1 MLQHIHSAIVYL
13 RVLIKDQL
21 PTRVGDICSELTDLV
36 AERQK
41 GTLLVT
47 VITMLRD
54 LQATTA
60 PPPSPSPQPFP
71 QVAHPSCHP
80 LPLLPKSLNF
90 LSLTS
95 TFLRDS
101 GNDNWSLVKSCPQ
114 YFLLLWRIYWQQ
126 YEQTFSTMTTFSLSV
141 IGINQLYSGVGEYT
155 PKIETWD
162 DVLYQNP
169 KPPISAWAPFKRLDQ
184 LTFVIDV
191 IVTPA
196 VPLHG
201 LDWSDLPRTKVW
213 AGGKI
218 ITLLHRS
225 TWLCRVIAILGS
237 LTTTER
243 CFIEG
248 TRDQPLGG
256 ADQGNP
262 PPPAIAKPRYYIM
275 SGTISTAFLPEGI

>member
-1 MLQHIHSAIVYL
+1 MLQHIYSAIVYL

-114 YFLLLWRIYWQQ
+114 YFFILMATVWANFLNNDNIFPQCHWYQSAIQWSRWIHPKDWDMGWR
-126 YEQTFSTMTTFSLSV
+126 SLSE
-141 IGINQLYSGVGEYT
+141 S
-155 PKIETWD
+155 
-162 DVLYQNP
+162 
-169 KPPISAWAPFKRLDQ
+169 
-184 LTFVIDV
+184 
-191 IVTPA
+191 
-196 VPLHG
+196 
-201 LDWSDLPRTKVW
+201 
-213 AGGKI
+213 
-218 ITLLHRS
+218 
-225 TWLCRVIAILGS
+225 
-237 LTTTER
+237 
-243 CFIEG
+243 
-248 TRDQPLGG
+248 
-256 ADQGNP
+256 
-262 PPPAIAKPRYYIM
+262 
-275 SGTISTAFLPEGI
+275 

>member
-1 MLQHIHSAIVYL
+1 MLQHIYSAIVYL

-114 YFLLLWRIYWQQ
+114 YFLLL
-126 YEQTFSTMTTFSLSV
+126 
-141 IGINQLYSGVGEYT
+141 
-155 PKIETWD
+155 
-162 DVLYQNP
+162 
-169 KPPISAWAPFKRLDQ
+169 
-184 LTFVIDV
+184 
-191 IVTPA
+191 
-196 VPLHG
+196 
-201 LDWSDLPRTKVW
+201 
-213 AGGKI
+213 
-218 ITLLHRS
+218 
-225 TWLCRVIAILGS
+225 
-237 LTTTER
+237 
-243 CFIEG
+243 
-248 TRDQPLGG
+248 
-256 ADQGNP
+256 
-262 PPPAIAKPRYYIM
+262 
-275 SGTISTAFLPEGI
+275 